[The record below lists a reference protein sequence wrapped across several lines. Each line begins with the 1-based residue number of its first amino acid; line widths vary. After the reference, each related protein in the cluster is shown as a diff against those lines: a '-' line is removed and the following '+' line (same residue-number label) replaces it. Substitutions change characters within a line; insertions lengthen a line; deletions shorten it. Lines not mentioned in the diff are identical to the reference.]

1 MKNTLKSVRNVC
13 ALALMILMMFFGT
26 TTHAQTKV
34 GYLNATAIL
43 ADMQEVK
50 SADSQLQAFAGQMQK
65 MDSIKVIGWQ
75 AKVREFQQKQQ
86 DGLLAPKQAAEEEQ
100 KLKTEQAEIA
110 KFEEDMN
117 KQIQQRKQQFYQPI
131 LDKVNNAIKEVA
143 KENAY
148 TYIIDTAS
156 GILLYANES
165 NDISNLV
172 RKKLGMPEVALDKK

>member
-1 MKNTLKSVRNVC
+1 MKNTLKSVKNVG
-13 ALALMILMMFFGT
+13 ALALMALMMFFGT
-26 TTHAQTKV
+26 TAHAQTKV

-43 ADMQEVK
+43 ADMPEVK
-50 SADSQLQAFAGQMQK
+50 SADSQLQAFAEQMQK
-65 MDSIKVIGWQ
+65 MDSIKVVGWQ

-86 DGLLAPKQAAEEEQ
+86 DGLISPKQAAEDEQ
-100 KLKTEQAEIA
+100 KLKAEQAEIA

-131 LDKVNNAIKEVA
+131 LDKVNKAIQDIA

-156 GILLYANES
+156 GILLYASETH
-165 NDISNLV
+165 DVTNLV
-172 RKKLGMPEVALDKK
+172 RKKLGMPDKAPEKK